1 MQGQGQ
7 GQCPEA
13 EAIAAKNIMY
23 DSSTQSSANADV
35 FRQITLLTSD
45 GQKLTKKLL
54 TKSLT
59 IFQLKLNQKSLVKM
73 TMLVIN

>member
-13 EAIAAKNIMY
+13 EAIAAINIMY
-23 DSSTQSSANADV
+23 DRSTQSSANADV

-59 IFQLKLNQKSLVKM
+59 IF
-73 TMLVIN
+73 